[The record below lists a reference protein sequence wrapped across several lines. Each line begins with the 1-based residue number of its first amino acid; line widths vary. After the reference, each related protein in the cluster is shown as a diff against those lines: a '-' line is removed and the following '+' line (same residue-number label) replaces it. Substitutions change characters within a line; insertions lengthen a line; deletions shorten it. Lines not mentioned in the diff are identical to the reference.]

1 MAGYFS
7 VTLDTL
13 GPQGASVVING
24 DEEQTSSTQLN
35 LKILCADSD
44 TTGYQMKIWSDAT
57 EIHTEQLA
65 SWEDYVSEKTLTV
78 ERELV
83 RNDTVTVFVKLRD
96 DVWNESETVSDSIKV
111 YVQSPVVNIVGISRV
126 RISKV
131 PASSDESFA
140 DRLFPKDTCIVSF
153 TVDSDCDELKV
164 MVADTVN
171 AQIDDPFNVLIPT
184 EGGSKITDSDAE
196 ITTSDDGMQIFS
208 VQANGTYNAFI
219 KGIDLET
226 ASPGDGIKI
235 IKIFA
240 RSTNGFWSV

>member
-13 GPQGASVVING
+13 GPQGASVIVNG

-35 LKILCADSD
+35 LKILCTDID

-57 EIHTEQLA
+57 EIYTEQLA
-65 SWEDYVSEKTLTV
+65 SWEDYSSEKTLTV
-78 ERELV
+78 DPELV
-83 RNDTVTVFVKLRD
+83 RNNTVTVFVKLRD

-111 YVQSPVVNIVGISRV
+111 YVQSPIVNITGISRV
-126 RISKV
+126 RISKI
-131 PASSDESFA
+131 PASDDESFA
-140 DRLFPKDTCIVSF
+140 DRLFPKDTSIVTF

-164 MVADTVN
+164 MVVDTVN
-171 AQIDDPFNVLIPT
+171 AQYDDPFNVLIPT
-184 EGGSKITDSDAE
+184 DGGSKITDSNAE
-196 ITTSDDGMQIFS
+196 TITIDDGLQIFS
-208 VQANGTYNAFI
+208 VQANGTYNAFV
-219 KGIDLET
+219 KGVDLEN
-226 ASPGDGIKI
+226 ASPGDGVKI